1 MSETACTISLGKQPT
16 TQSPPC
22 DLWPGDVLAHRYR
35 LDALLGW
42 GGQAVVFQATDLQA
56 QQQAT
61 AAPVAVKMVRNDLP
75 PDACQE
81 AVAVLRWEAYLLR
94 KLRHSALP
102 RLLRLSHTPGFTW
115 LVRELMPG
123 TSLATLINHGP
134 CDPRQVQRWA
144 VQLCDILTYLHTQ
157 SPPVI
162 CGDIKPSNLVLRPDG
177 SLALIDLGAAMTRT
191 RYPPKRA
198 RPRHGTPGYASPEQL
213 GNQESDERS
222 DLFSLAA
229 TCYELLT
236 GDDPT
241 RAPLQFDLQRLNLA
255 APGVAPAL
263 RWALT
268 LDINRRAPTA
278 AALRSALTLPLSP
291 VPLVLDQGVSLR
303 YQRDL
308 LQVAAQHPHLLER
321 ALHTGMIE
329 LWLVQHP
336 DRMLGKLLH
345 DWRAIRRSA
354 AAHQR
359 SLEVFLTAL
368 APSDGSPL
376 LQVHPD
382 RIQFGRIPLRQ
393 WRNWSDP
400 QRITIYNHAAH
411 PLRWELDCPTQ
422 RAAEARVLVDGCP
435 VRKHSGVILPGSSSE
450 LWLVAAGQTGTHQ
463 GVVTLRCGMYS
474 IPIRWEGTG
483 QALLPVGPHLVA
495 RLAELDLAQP
505 DLVFT
510 LETLMQQG
518 RLQRWLR
525 AQGERALATALTATM
540 RCSTPDTLTVRLMVA
555 QVLHRLDPQRFPWLR
570 LHGTDPV
577 DLRVAAGDQA
587 TYTLEVENLS
597 DHPCHLVWSSP
608 CAWLRFKEA
617 VSTLPSYG
625 HSRCRLILTPPFS
638 MPVGTQQ
645 VSLLLQAGDLQLP
658 ITLAVHITAASW
670 VERIMRWFF
679 EQ

>member
-1 MSETACTISLGKQPT
+1 MSETACTISLGKQT
-16 TQSPPC
+16 TAQSPPC
-22 DLWPGDVLAHRYR
+22 DLWPGDVLAQRYR

-42 GGQAVVFQATDLQA
+42 GGQAIVFQATDLQA

-61 AAPVAVKMVRNDLP
+61 AAPVALKMVRNDLP
-75 PDACQE
+75 LDACQE
-81 AVAVLRWEAYLLR
+81 AIAVLRWEAYLLR
-94 KLRHSALP
+94 KLRHPALP
-102 RLLRLSHTPGFTW
+102 RPLRLSHTPELTW

-123 TSLATLINHGP
+123 TSLAELITHGP

-144 VQLCDILTYLHTQ
+144 VQLCDVLTYLHIQ

-191 RYPPKRA
+191 RHPPKRA

-222 DLFSLAA
+222 DLFSLAV

-241 RAPLQFDLQRLNLA
+241 QAPLQFDLQRLNLA

-268 LDINRRAPTA
+268 LDVNRRAPTA
-278 AALRSALTLPLSP
+278 AALRSALTLPLTP
-291 VPLVLDQGVSLR
+291 APLVLDQGVSLLN
-303 YQRDL
+303 QRDL
-308 LQVAAQHPHLLER
+308 LQVAAQHPHLLEQ
-321 ALHTGMIE
+321 ALRNGTLN

-336 DRMLGKLLH
+336 DRVLGKLLH
-345 DWRAIRRSA
+345 DWRAVCRTASA
-354 AAHQR
+354 RQR
-359 SLEVFLTAL
+359 PLDVFLTAL

-382 RIQFGRIPLRQ
+382 RIQFGLIPLRQ

-400 QRITIYNHAAH
+400 QRVTIYNRAAH

-435 VRKHSGVILPGSSSE
+435 VRKHSGVILPDSSTE

-463 GVVTLRCGMYS
+463 GVATLRCGVYS

-483 QALLPVGPHLVA
+483 RALLPIGPHLVA
-495 RLAELDLAQP
+495 CLAELDLTQP
-505 DLVFT
+505 DLVPM

-525 AQGERALATALTATM
+525 AQGEQALATALAAAM
-540 RCSTPDTLTVRLMVA
+540 RRSSPDPLTLRLMVA
-555 QVLHRLDPQRFPWLR
+555 QVLHRLAPQRFPWLR

-577 DLRVAAGDQA
+577 DLRVAAGDRA

-597 DHPCHLVWSSP
+597 DPPCRLAWSSP
-608 CAWLRFKEA
+608 CEWLRFKEA
-617 VSTLPSYG
+617 ISTLPSYG
-625 HSRCRLILTPPFS
+625 RSRCMLILTPPVS

-658 ITLAVHITAASW
+658 ITFAVHITAASW

-679 EQ
+679 EH

>member
-308 LQVAAQHPHLLER
+308 LQVAAQHPHILER
-321 ALHTGMIE
+321 ALHSGMIE

>member
-191 RYPPKRA
+191 RYSPKRA